1 MSYEPTN
8 WKTGD
13 VVTSA
18 KLNKLEQGVAGGG
31 SGVKVL
37 TVSDIPGTMQAGLT
51 AQDFVGAWILNANS
65 YKAVIE
71 VSAFDGLPFIPV
83 FINGEEGHLYYY
95 PEDGSIS
102 DQQPVAPGE

>member
-18 KLNKLEQGVAGGG
+18 KLNKLENAVANG
-31 SGVKVL
+31 GVKMF

-51 AQDFVGAWILNANS
+51 AQDFVGAWIFNDS
-65 YKAVIE
+65 YYEAV
-71 VSAFDGLPFIPV
+71 VKVGSFDGLPFIPV
-83 FINGEEGHLYYY
+83 FTNGREGPLYYY
-95 PEDGSIS
+95 PEDGYIS
-102 DQQPVAPGE
+102 DQQPVGPE